1 VVTGAAS
8 GIGEATADLL
18 SDRGDEVIRVDLHA
32 ADVLVDLATP
42 QGRADLVDGVAA
54 RAHIGQGG
62 ALDAVIAVAGL
73 AHSTPPTVAVNYFGM
88 VATLEGLR
96 PLLAGSTSPVDDL
109 LVGAMTAGNE
119 SAALAR
125 TIAMA
130 AHPELASRVYAS
142 TKKAFAQWIRRTA
155 PTDNWAG
162 ADIPLNAIAPGVVL
176 TPMME
181 PLLATERSR
190 QRIRADVPMPL
201 GGFAQPIVAAHL
213 LAWLAGTEN
222 TRLCGQVIFVDG
234 GSDALIRGDSTW

>member
-1 VVTGAAS
+1 VN
-8 GIGEATADLL
+8 
-18 SDRGDEVIRVDLHA
+18 EVIRVDLHA

-42 QGRADLVDGVAA
+42 HGRADLVDGVAA
-54 RAHIGQGG
+54 RAHIGKGG

-96 PLLAGSTSPVDDL
+96 PLLAGSTSPRAVGVSSMASLLPVDDL

-201 GGFAQPIVAAHL
+201 GGFAQPIDAAHL